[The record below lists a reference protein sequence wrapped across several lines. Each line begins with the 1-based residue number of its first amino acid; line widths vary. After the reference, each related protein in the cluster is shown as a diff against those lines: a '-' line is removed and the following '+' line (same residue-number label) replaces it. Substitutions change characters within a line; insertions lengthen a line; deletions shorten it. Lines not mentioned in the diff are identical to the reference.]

1 MTEIAVERRVDRLE
15 IALENL
21 ARQVEETSR
30 SVNQLSI
37 EMQEFKNEMRHEM
50 RVFRNEMRYEMRV
63 FKDEMQ
69 TERRAF
75 EEEMRVFKEEMR
87 AFKEEMRNERH
98 AFQRE
103 MNKRWG
109 DLANRL
115 GTLIEDIVAPA
126 FPDVIKRRFS
136 MEIEDMMVRRRR
148 RQGELRDEFDLIAD
162 VGENVFVVEVK
173 SRYRSKDVDTFS
185 QKLDRFN
192 RLFPEYKDKR
202 IVGVIASLYL
212 DESVIRY
219 ATNKRYYAMGMKGDY
234 MDFLNAQEID

>member
-69 TERRAF
+69 TERR
-75 EEEMRVFKEEMR
+75 
-87 AFKEEMRNERH
+87 